1 MTAVE
6 VLWPIGRS
14 RLAQQHFPREK
25 PYTPMSNDRKLQAGP
40 HLPRTVLP
48 KIEVYK
54 KRATTHFYEYGSPLR
69 YLNIFLIG
77 VRAFRVGGKPH
88 FILRSFILILLSI

>member
-1 MTAVE
+1 MRGF
-6 VLWPIGRS
+6 IGCE
-14 RLAQQHFPREK
+14 LK
-25 PYTPMSNDRKLQAGP
+25 Y
-40 HLPRTVLP
+40 
-48 KIEVYK
+48 IK
-54 KRATTHFYEYGSPLR
+54 KRATTHFYEYGSSVR

>member
-1 MTAVE
+1 MERGTAHDAYVE
-6 VLWPIGRS
+6 SGQVKIKDS
-14 RLAQQHFPREK
+14 NYQFCFQTIAQFFI
-25 PYTPMSNDRKLQAGP
+25 NLQT
-40 HLPRTVLP
+40 R
-48 KIEVYK
+48 IEVYK